1 LRLRIGQE
9 CLLLNNVD
17 LAAIIA
23 DDWSKDFEKLR
34 ASLPPWTLILVISGL
49 QRHPEGKI
57 QYEEKTLGEVLRN
70 EFPEIQLADNL
81 PGFPSLSKKL
91 LPLLRKPW
99 PNKVPYWKER
109 YKGGC
114 QSLFFITKPTQAS
127 KFITEVEQIAA
138 RHGYPISD
146 IGGYLQPIEHNRAC
160 HLEFNL
166 FYNPESRSDTEMVRS
181 LYDEAAKVLL
191 SEGALFTRPYGE
203 ELTRLVYEKAAD
215 YTMTLRRVK
224 KIFDPNN
231 IMNPGKLCF

>member
-1 LRLRIGQE
+1 M
-9 CLLLNNVD
+9 
-17 LAAIIA
+17 
-23 DDWSKDFEKLR
+23 
-34 ASLPPWTLILVISGL
+34 
-49 QRHPEGKI
+49 
-57 QYEEKTLGEVLRN
+57 
-70 EFPEIQLADNL
+70 
-81 PGFPSLSKKL
+81 
-91 LPLLRKPW
+91 LRKPW
-99 PNKVPYWKER
+99 PNKTTYWKKR

-114 QSLFFITKPTQAS
+114 QSLFFIAKPTQAS
-127 KFITEVEQIAA
+127 QFINAVEEIAA

-160 HLEFNL
+160 HLEFNF
-166 FYNPESRSDTEMVRS
+166 FYDPESHSDVEMVRS